1 MGYYQDKSAARSG
14 PFYHQPRGLRNP
26 PGVGWGCA
34 PATNRDRR
42 RDERIVMAAK
52 IIDGKALAARI
63 RGELAAEAKQLSA
76 RGCQPAL
83 AVILV
88 GEDPASQIRAQQ
100 DQGAGRGRVS
110 LS

>member
-1 MGYYQDKSAARSG
+1 
-14 PFYHQPRGLRNP
+14 
-26 PGVGWGCA
+26 
-34 PATNRDRR
+34 
-42 RDERIVMAAK
+42 MAAK

-88 GEDPASQIRAQQ
+88 GEDPGSQIYVRNKTKALAE
-100 DQGAGRGRVS
+100 AGYRCLDHHLPAS
-110 LS
+110 T